1 PSHLHSFPTRRS
13 SDLHTSNLDTPEGIV
28 DARRSNITS
37 GNAAVAVLN
46 IHAGVGTGSFR
57 AAKTVSH
64 IQQGV
69 RGHRDVVVHRVGSVF
84 AKMKQAPHFIRIDG
98 PDAHVFGGLVNL
110 DLNLVGEGLRL
121 IVRTGLN
128 ANRGGDFH

>member
-64 IQQGV
+64 IQRGV

-84 AKMKQAPHFIRIDG
+84 RSEEHTSELQSPC
-98 PDAHVFGGLVNL
+98 NL
-110 DLNLVGEGLRL
+110 
-121 IVRTGLN
+121 
-128 ANRGGDFH
+128 